1 VWRSRAVPPSVTS
14 FDDGAAAGPES
25 SGTSTV
31 PFVPS
36 AVEMFVLRQI
46 GSGESPLPVLP
57 DLPGESM
64 ETRVRAARAS
74 LAGAVRRYAVQAARL
89 LRRGETVARVCE
101 TAATAL
107 GLAEPHA
114 LLAGLSH
121 NTGGLWLLGI
131 ADRLAEP
138 ALHDTILSLLSN
150 YQGAASVQLAERWGQ
165 PADVVLG
172 CRETGWRL
180 ARHPVER
187 LVRLGVLLAPAV
199 EARLDGGAADWNDAL
214 VGDLGVAPG
223 LAMQIVRDSA
233 AALADDG
240 VVTSAR

>member
-1 VWRSRAVPPSVTS
+1 MTS

-57 DLPGESM
+57 DLPGESA
-64 ETRVRAARAS
+64 ETLVRAARAS
-74 LAGAVRRYAVQAARL
+74 LAGAVRRYAVQAARI
-89 LRRGETVARVCE
+89 LRRGETVARVCD
-101 TAATAL
+101 TAAKAL

-114 LLAGLSH
+114 RLAGLSH

-138 ALHDTILSLLSN
+138 ARLDTIMDLLSR
-150 YQGAASVQLAERWGQ
+150 YQGAATVQLAERWRL
-165 PADVVLG
+165 PPEVVVA
-172 CRETGWRL
+172 CRETGSRT
-180 ARHPVER
+180 ARHPLER
-187 LVRLGVLLAPAV
+187 LLRLGVLLAPAV
-199 EARLDGGAADWNDAL
+199 EARLDGGAAEWNRTDL
-214 VGDLGVAPG
+214 DDLGVAAAH
-223 LAMQIVRDSA
+223 AMQIVRDCA
-233 AALADDG
+233 AALAEH
-240 VVTSAR
+240 AAIAAAP